1 MPRMTLVFFL
11 LLVSIAMAGFNSG
24 NNLLYLISGVML
36 GAVLVSLFAGR
47 INMSGISAERRAP
60 NYAFAGHPF
69 RVTLELTNK
78 KRFIKSFGINL
89 REGATGPEPTYF
101 FYIESNGTRNEE
113 SRLLLNRRGIHR
125 FPPIV
130 LRSNFPFG
138 LFNMK
143 KKVAGPD
150 EMIVYPHIRDLS
162 RPPAGSSHLR
172 DEFPTQSKGPG
183 SGLYGFRKYRHGEE
197 ATNISWKL
205 SAKIGKLIVRETEH
219 EERRRVCIVFDNA
232 VGKDL
237 ESEREEFERAVSGA
251 ASLVWYLC
259 GNNYSV
265 KLVTREKVIG
275 YGSGPDN
282 MHRMLVTLALIEP
295 FLIKD
300 GGSPIAGRSV
310 LEGGIG
316 VHITTGGSTTIAG
329 RSVSDFSA
337 IPAAGK
343 EAREQ

>member
-1 MPRMTLVFFL
+1 MQRITLVFFL

-36 GAVLVSLFAGR
+36 GAVLVSLIAGR
-47 INMSGISAERRAP
+47 INISGISAERRVP
-60 NYAFAGHPF
+60 NYVFAGHPF
-69 RVTLELTNK
+69 RVTLQLTNK
-78 KRFIKSFGINL
+78 KRFFKSFGISL
-89 REGATGPEPTYF
+89 REGATGSDPLYF
-101 FYIESNGTRNEE
+101 FYIESNGTRTEE
-113 SRLLLNRRGIHR
+113 SRLLLNRRGMHR
-125 FPPIV
+125 FAPIV

-138 LFNMK
+138 LFNIK
-143 KKVAGPD
+143 KKVSGPD

-162 RPPAGSSHLR
+162 RPPAGSSLLR

-219 EERRRVCIVFDNA
+219 EERRRVCIVFDNG
-232 VGKDL
+232 VEQG
-237 ESEREEFERAVSGA
+237 SEPDPEAFERAVSGA

-295 FLIKD
+295 YRVIEA
-300 GGSPIAGRSV
+300 GSPIASRSV

-316 VHITTGGSTTIAG
+316 VSITSVGLTTIAG

-337 IPAAGK
+337 VAAAGSGVRK
-343 EAREQ
+343 Q